1 MLDTI
6 MVSVLCAV
14 FADPS
19 FYLSKKR
26 QESICEILPHVI
38 KEAHENDLDPFLLM
52 GLITVESNWRSD
64 AVSSAPACGLTQVMP
79 KYTGGK
85 ATAGKKY
92 TCEQLKKPQTSV
104 TVGAEVLGWWIH
116 KYGRGV
122 VSTGLCGY
130 YAGFRCKPD
139 LLPSGRSY
147 YKKVL
152 NRKNKIY
159 THYNKL
165 LDQM

>member
-6 MVSVLCAV
+6 IVSVLCAA

-19 FYLSKKR
+19 FYLSEKR

-38 KEAHENDLDPFLLM
+38 KQAHENDLDPFLLM

-92 TCEQLKKPQTSV
+92 TCEQLKKGMQANIDISHQPT
-104 TVGAEVLGWWIH
+104 A
-116 KYGRGV
+116 R
-122 VSTGLCGY
+122 
-130 YAGFRCKPD
+130 
-139 LLPSGRSY
+139 
-147 YKKVL
+147 
-152 NRKNKIY
+152 
-159 THYNKL
+159 
-165 LDQM
+165 